1 MRKLEGLITA
11 VALIAG
17 IALAMS
23 GPASAAGG
31 KGLKDFTVTSKLTG
45 TSKHGDTA
53 IFHERLK
60 AKGQTVGKSKIRCR
74 FTEERVKCSGTW
86 RFDDGLIKA
95 KGKLGDG
102 KVSKLDIKRGTGAYK
117 GAEGKVLLK
126 QVAER
131 RNKETFNFT
140 R

>member
-1 MRKLEGLITA
+1 MPGL
-11 VALIAG
+11 
-17 IALAMS
+17 
-23 GPASAAGG
+23 ASAAGG
-31 KGLKDFTVTSKLTG
+31 KELKDFTVTSKLTG

-60 AKGQTVGKSKIRCR
+60 ARGETVGKSKIKCR
-74 FTEERVKCSGTW
+74 FTEEQVKCSGTW

-102 KVSKLDIKRGTGAYK
+102 KVSKLTIKRGTAAYK
-117 GAEGKVLLK
+117 GAKGKVLLK